1 MRQPSGARGTLPAF
15 RRWGGVPGAGVAM
28 ANRDGTAGRL
38 VRYLG
43 GLTLAGGDHD
53 GELFTVLRWE
63 EKFVRGAFG
72 ASGPAAL
79 SVGRGCGKSALVAGI
94 ATAVVDPDGPLHGPR
109 REAVAVASSFAQSR
123 IVFEDVLCFLRSKYN
138 LGDRKLWRL
147 QDSANNALV
156 EYRPT
161 GARVRTIGSDPAKA
175 HGLRPALALL
185 DEPAQWDPAKTD
197 RMVAAIRTGLGKVP
211 RSKLIALGTRPASAE
226 HWFAKLLAGQ
236 AAYSQCHAAGADDP
250 PFHRRTWAKANP
262 SINHLPSL
270 AGKILEDAHSARQ
283 DSGLLAAFRALR
295 LNLGTADAE
304 VQTLLDVGLW
314 QSIEGEA
321 AATGPVVWGVDFG
334 TSAAQ
339 SAVAAFW
346 PATGRLEALAAFPG
360 EPSLAERGLRD
371 GVGRLYTEC
380 AARGELLTLGGHA
393 VSVGGLLAAALD
405 RFGRPVSV
413 SSDRWREPELRDA
426 LKAAGVPLAA
436 LSLRGMGFRDGG
448 EDVRAFRRACCE
460 DRVHP
465 APSLLLAHAMSEAR
479 TVSDPAGNSKLSK
492 NCEGGRR
499 HRARDDAAAAAILA
513 VATGLRRARRRS
525 GSGGVLFAVG

>member
-1 MRQPSGARGTLPAF
+1 
-15 RRWGGVPGAGVAM
+15 M
-28 ANRDGTAGRL
+28 AHSDGTAAAVLG
-38 VRYLG
+38 YLG

-53 GELFTVLRWE
+53 GALFTVLPWE
-63 EKFVRGAFG
+63 RRFVRGAFG
-72 ASGPAAL
+72 VSGPAAL
-79 SVGRGCGKSALVAGI
+79 SVARGNGKSALVAGI

-109 REAVAVASSFAQSR
+109 REAVAVASSFDQGR
-123 IVFEDVLCFLRSKYN
+123 IIFEDVLAFLRAKHD

-147 QDSANNALV
+147 QDSANRATV
-156 EYRPT
+156 EWRPT
-161 GARVRTIGSDPAKA
+161 GARVRCIGSDPAKA

-185 DEPAQWDPAKTD
+185 DEPAQWDPAKQD
-197 RMVAAIRTGLGKVP
+197 RMLAAVRTGLGKVP
-211 RSKLIALGTRPASAE
+211 RSKLIALGTRPADE
-226 HWFAKLLAGQ
+226 GHWFAKLIKGG
-236 AAYSQCHAAGADDP
+236 AAYAQCHAAGVDDP
-250 PFHRRTWAKANP
+250 PFRLATWRRANP
-262 SINHLPSL
+262 SLDHLPSL
-270 AGKILEDAHSARQ
+270 AEKIREEAQTARK
-283 DSGLLAAFRALR
+283 DPALLAAFRALR

-304 VQTLLDVGLW
+304 VQTLLDAGLW

-321 AATGPVVWGVDFG
+321 AATGPVVWGVDLG

-393 VSVGGLLAAALD
+393 VDVGGLLAAALD

-479 TVSDPAGNSKLSK
+479 TVSDAAGNSKLSK
-492 NCEGGRR
+492 GCEGGRQQQ
-499 HRARDDAAAAAILA
+499 AE
-513 VATGLRRARRRS
+513 
-525 GSGGVLFAVG
+525 

>member
-1 MRQPSGARGTLPAF
+1 
-15 RRWGGVPGAGVAM
+15 M
-28 ANRDGTAGRL
+28 AHSDGTAAAVLG
-38 VRYLG
+38 YLG

-53 GELFTVLRWE
+53 GERFVVLPWE
-63 EKFVRGAFG
+63 QKFVRGAF
-72 ASGPAAL
+72 AVSGPAAL
-79 SVGRGCGKSALVAGI
+79 SVARGNGKSALVAGI

-123 IVFEDVLCFLRSKYN
+123 VIFEDVLCFLRARHDLS
-138 LGDRKLWRL
+138 DRKLWRL

-161 GARVRTIGSDPAKA
+161 GARCRTLGSDPARA

-211 RSKLIALGTRPASAE
+211 RSKLITLGTRPASAE

-270 AGKILEDAHSARQ
+270 AEKIHEEAQSARQ

-321 AATGPVVWGVDFG
+321 ERAGPVVWGVDLG

-371 GVGRLYTEC
+371 GVGRLYVEC
-380 AARGELLTLGGHA
+380 ASRGELLTLGGHA
-393 VSVGGLLAAALD
+393 VSVGELLAAALD

-413 SSDRWREPELRDA
+413 SSDRWREPELRDG

-436 LSLRGMGFRDGG
+436 LVLRGQGFKDGG
-448 EDVRAFRRACCE
+448 ADVREFRRGCAE

-465 APSLLLAHAMSEAR
+465 APSLLLASAMAEAR

-492 NCEGGRR
+492 GCEGGRR
-499 HRARDDAAAAAILA
+499 HRARDDAAAAAVLA
-513 VATGLRRARRRS
+513 VAAGLRRARRRS
-525 GSGGVLFAVG
+525 TGGGGILFAAS